1 VYYAAVE
8 QSLISFDGE
17 LVFVESF
24 IADDEALRIHR
35 SLLDELAWEEESI
48 RIYGRPVKVP
58 RLTCWYGEPGAVYT
72 YSGVV
77 HDPLPWTAL
86 LNRLRRQ
93 VEALSGRQFNSV
105 LGNLYR
111 DGNDS
116 MGWHGD
122 KEKELGP
129 MPFIASL
136 SFGERRT
143 FKIRHNRTKETVT
156 IDLSNGSLL
165 LMGGVIQKHWR
176 HCVPKT
182 KQAKKGRINLTFRN
196 IILPARRGAKLEGVP
211 SS

>member
-1 VYYAAVE
+1 ME
-8 QSLISFDGE
+8 KSLISFDGE
-17 LVFVESF
+17 LVFIESF

-35 SLLDELAWEEESI
+35 SLLGELAWQEESI

-58 RLTCWYGEPGAVYT
+58 RLTCWYGDPGAVYT

-77 HDPLPWTAL
+77 HEPLPWTPML
-86 LNRLRRQ
+86 SRLRLQ
-93 VEALSGRQFNSV
+93 VEAFTRGEFCSV

-116 MGWHGD
+116 MGWHAD

-129 MPFIASL
+129 APFIASL

-143 FKIRHNRTKETVT
+143 FKIRHNRTKQTVT
-156 IDLSNGSLL
+156 IDLTNGSLL

-182 KQAKKGRINLTFRN
+182 TQAKKARVNLTFRN
-196 IILPARRGAKLEGVP
+196 IILSDQAGGNM
-211 SS
+211 